1 MLMEKLFRKMELFI
15 MYKLKMILQMEM
27 EIATILM
34 ENNRQ
39 ENLQMIN
46 EMEKEY

>member
-1 MLMEKLFRKMELFI
+1 MEKLFRKMELFI
-15 MYKLKMILQMEM
+15 KDKLKMILQMEM

-34 ENNRQ
+34 ETNRQ